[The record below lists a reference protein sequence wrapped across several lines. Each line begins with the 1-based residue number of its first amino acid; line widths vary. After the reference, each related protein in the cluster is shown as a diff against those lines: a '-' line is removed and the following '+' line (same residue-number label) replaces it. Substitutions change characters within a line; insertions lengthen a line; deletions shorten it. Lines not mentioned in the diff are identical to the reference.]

1 VAGWTRRRTMA
12 MGMVCLSALPAACAQ
27 ESDLSLRPEPAT
39 TGAPAAPAV
48 PSDSFDEGG
57 AEPPLELLWTAEGH
71 FATRPV
77 VAGGVLVE
85 LLAEDGGLSLV
96 AYSPADGAELWR
108 RPSTAS
114 GITPGVA
121 YPVAADETRVFHL
134 VPGSSGDAAAVE
146 AVDATTGE
154 RLWSSAEAPEGF
166 NDPLHFCGRGE
177 ALCVTA
183 DGEGPGT
190 LWHLDVETGAN
201 ATPPGL
207 AGLTAVPPPGGSD
220 EPTEPI
226 EPEVNGRALGGGL
239 YDLYDSRDIARI
251 VDGRIVW
258 QRSPRELFDGLT
270 VGPDYGWMVRESG
283 TVLVLWLGAGFNVYA
298 EGDIEL
304 PDQHTAGIDAA
315 TGDTRWVRDGGFY
328 CGKTSSLEQYV
339 VDPAWLRCQT
349 TGTVTS
355 EDGRFVAWHVDN
367 VIEEFDP
374 VTGDALWSF
383 DLGASSGLFD
393 DTDRFVRLS
402 RHTFG
407 LIRDDGSLV
416 GLDLDTGRAID
427 VDQGDVGWCVA
438 TNSYDYAG
446 GGLSDGRVG
455 DDFNKPCD
463 LAGGSPPAPTRPD
476 QEMGVVV
483 DDVFVWMDEGGLHGA
498 RVAH

>member
-1 VAGWTRRRTMA
+1 MA

-39 TGAPAAPAV
+39 TGTPAAPAV
-48 PSDSFDEGG
+48 PSDSFDEGE
-57 AEPPLELLWTAEGH
+57 APEPPLELLWTAEGH

-146 AVDATTGE
+146 ALDATTGE

-166 NDPLHFCGRGE
+166 NDPLHFCDRGE

-190 LWHLDVETGAN
+190 LWHLDVETGASTVP
-201 ATPPGL
+201 AEL
-207 AGLTAVPPPGGSD
+207 AALTAVPPPTPGESTPSVVD
-220 EPTEPI
+220 
-226 EPEVNGRALGGGL
+226 GRALGGGL
-239 YDLYDSRDIARI
+239 YDLAGSGDIARV
-251 VDGRIVW
+251 VDDHIVW
-258 QRSPRELFDGLT
+258 QRSPSELFEGRA
-270 VGPDYGWMVRESG
+270 VSPDYGWLVRRADN
-283 TVLVLWLGAGFNVYA
+283 VVVLWLGSEY
-298 EGDIEL
+298 
-304 PDQHTAGIDAA
+304 DQSRQGEMEVPPQYTAGVDLA
-315 TGDTRWVRDGGFY
+315 TGQPRWVADGGMS
-328 CGKTSSLEQYV
+328 CGKVALLELATLN
-339 VDPAWLRCQT
+339 PRWLRCQVVGSWTT
-349 TGTVTS
+349 TGRERDFDVDTVL
-355 EDGRFVAWHVDN
+355 EQ
-367 VIEEFDP
+367 FDP
-374 VTGDALWSF
+374 ATGDAEWTF
-383 DLGASSGLFD
+383 DLGPSSGLFD
-393 DTDRFVRLS
+393 DTDRLVRLS

-446 GGLSDGRVG
+446 SELSDARLG
-455 DDFNKPCD
+455 DDFNTPCD
-463 LAGGSPPAPTRPD
+463 LSGGSPPAPTRPD

-498 RVAH
+498 RVAY